1 MRRIKPVPGHLVKLR
16 AEARWEEFKK
26 ISKEHGLDLRGLV
39 ISAHG
44 IRVEIMVDGCRWWIR
59 RDQLEV
65 IQ

>member
-1 MRRIKPVPGHLVKLR
+1 VKLR